1 MGSLESNEQYYLELF
16 RLGLQRDRHARQLLQ
31 DCLSEVVLKWLCL
44 HPKKEEAYRFEKEE
58 YYLVQS
64 FERFWQATI
73 NHDELEFNT
82 LADMLRYLQ
91 ATLNAVIMDT
101 VRIYCPSKESF
112 MVEPTDPG
120 KPVAAL
126 STSSDEVWKNVSD
139 LLSDKHERRLAYLL
153 FHCGLKPREI
163 VNFYSRE
170 FNDVKEIS
178 RLRHYIIEQVLLNQV
193 NGL

>member
-1 MGSLESNEQYYLELF
+1 MDSLESNEQYYLDLF
-16 RLGLQRDRHARQLLQ
+16 RLGLQCDRHARQLLQ
-31 DCLSEVVLKWLCL
+31 NCLREVVLKWLCL

-58 YYLVQS
+58 YYLIQS
-64 FERFWQATI
+64 FERFWQTSI

-101 VRIYCPSKESF
+101 VRIYCRSKES
-112 MVEPTDPG
+112 VEPTDPG
-120 KPVAAL
+120 KPVAAI
-126 STSSDEVWKNVSD
+126 STSSDEVWKKVSD
-139 LLSDKHERRLAYLL
+139 LLSGKHERRLAYL

-163 VNFYSRE
+163 VSLCPQE
-170 FNDVKEIS
+170 FNDVAEIS

-193 NGL
+193 NAL